1 MRVSVNKDMS
11 ETVFVFADKCPS
23 LGKYL
28 YFAVIV
34 K

>member
-1 MRVSVNKDMS
+1 MRVSVNKDIS
-11 ETVFVFADKCPS
+11 ETVVVFADKSLS